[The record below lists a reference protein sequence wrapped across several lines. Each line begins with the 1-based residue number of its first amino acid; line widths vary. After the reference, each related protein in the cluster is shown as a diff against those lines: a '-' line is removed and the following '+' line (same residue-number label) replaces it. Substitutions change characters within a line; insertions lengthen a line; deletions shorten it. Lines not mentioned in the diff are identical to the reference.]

1 MSHALYDGTVMHHRV
16 RPRRHRFT
24 YKVFWGLFDIDRLD
38 DLPSPMRHNR
48 FGVFSFLDS
57 DHGPRDGSPLRP
69 WIEQMCAEHGIDI
82 VGGRVEILCFP
93 RMLGYVFNPL
103 SVWFCHNA
111 EGELAAVLY
120 ETSNTFG
127 EQHGYLLPVT
137 DGLVDHTWRKNL
149 FVSPFIDLEA
159 TYRFRIQPPTDR
171 VTVASRVA
179 DGEGHLLTAA
189 LEGTRLA
196 MTRKNLW
203 RLFVRRPLM
212 TVKVIAGIH
221 FEAVRLLLKR
231 APYRSRGAPPA
242 EPVSMPLDRV
252 A

>member
-1 MSHALYDGTVMHHRV
+1 MSHALYDGSVMHHRV

-24 YKVFWGLFDIDRLD
+24 YRVFWALLDIDNLD
-38 DLPSPMRHNR
+38 DLPTGFAHNR
-48 FGVFSFLDS
+48 FGLFSFRDR

-69 WIEQMCAEHGIDI
+69 WIDDVCRANGIDI
-82 VGGRVEILCFP
+82 TGGTVRVLCFP

-103 SVWFCHNA
+103 SVWFCTDST
-111 EGELAAVLY
+111 GELAAVLY

-127 EQHGYLLPVT
+127 EHHSYLLPVT
-137 DGLVDHTWRKNL
+137 DGHIDHTWQKRL
-149 FVSPFIDLEA
+149 FVSPFIDLAA
-159 TYRFRIQPPTDR
+159 TYRFRIQPPAET

-179 DGEGHLLTAA
+179 DADGHLLTAA
-189 LEGTRLA
+189 LEGTRLE
-196 MTRKNLW
+196 MTTANLA

-221 FEAVRLLLKR
+221 WEAIRLLLKK

-242 EPVSMPLDRV
+242 QPVSMPMDRV